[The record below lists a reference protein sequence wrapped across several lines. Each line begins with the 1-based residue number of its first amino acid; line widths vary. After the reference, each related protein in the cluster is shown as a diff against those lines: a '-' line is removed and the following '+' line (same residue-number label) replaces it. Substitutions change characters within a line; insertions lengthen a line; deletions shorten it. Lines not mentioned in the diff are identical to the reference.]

1 MSQPTPAPTSPTPQ
15 CAEPGCAHPAYD
27 EEQVQLR
34 YCIAHSQIKAGR
46 LCNQRFCQEPPMVGN
61 DFCLAHCPT
70 PVASPPSSQEE
81 DVEEEVIVRRRDASP
96 KRPKTPRQRRGPLKC
111 PPAPKKAGPVRS
123 VSMPQL
129 PYQPGEEMLFPRQR
143 LTKKCACGGDLK
155 ITDMDMGRYRGTVIT
170 CNWYCGFVINR
181 TLPKYVMAPKVINWG
196 PQDMFG
202 RLEAAFP
209 ALQN

>member
-1 MSQPTPAPTSPTPQ
+1 MSQPLPTPK
-15 CAEPGCAHPAYD
+15 CNAEGCDKPVYVDGDLEINYCLEHCTTPIMSPVSEQSD
-27 EEQVQLR
+27 EEV
-34 YCIAHSQIKAGR
+34 
-46 LCNQRFCQEPPMVGN
+46 
-61 DFCLAHCPT
+61 
-70 PVASPPSSQEE
+70 
-81 DVEEEVIVRRRDASP
+81 EVIVERKRDASP
-96 KRPKTPRQRRGPLKC
+96 KRPRTPRQKRGPLRC
-111 PPAPKKAGPVRS
+111 PPAPRKAGPARS

-196 PQDMFG
+196 PEALFG

-209 ALQN
+209 ALKN